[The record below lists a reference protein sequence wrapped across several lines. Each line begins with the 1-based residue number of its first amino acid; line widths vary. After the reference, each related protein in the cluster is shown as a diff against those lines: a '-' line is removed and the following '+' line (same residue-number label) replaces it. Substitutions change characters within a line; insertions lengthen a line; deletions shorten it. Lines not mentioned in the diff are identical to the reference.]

1 MCARARA
8 RVYMRACACACVC
21 VCVRA
26 CVRACECSRTCWW
39 GGGGGEREAEEG
51 EEGAGGLN
59 TTKPKQP
66 IVSKSIFALQSFIA
80 HQYHLPQQATCTRE
94 GRE

>member
-1 MCARARA
+1 MRASVRA
-8 RVYMRACACACVC
+8 RV
-21 VCVRA
+21 
-26 CVRACECSRTCWW
+26 
-39 GGGGGEREAEEG
+39 GGGWGGEREAEEG
-51 EEGAGGLN
+51 EREGVGGLN

-80 HQYHLPQQATCTRE
+80 HQYHLPQQATCVRE